1 MKNSIIAS
9 LTSAIDK
16 DENGFAATKIASKAL
31 LAAIS
36 FAD

>member
-1 MKNSIIAS
+1 MKNDIIAA

-16 DENGFAATKIASKAL
+16 NENGFAATKIASKAL

-36 FAD
+36 FAN